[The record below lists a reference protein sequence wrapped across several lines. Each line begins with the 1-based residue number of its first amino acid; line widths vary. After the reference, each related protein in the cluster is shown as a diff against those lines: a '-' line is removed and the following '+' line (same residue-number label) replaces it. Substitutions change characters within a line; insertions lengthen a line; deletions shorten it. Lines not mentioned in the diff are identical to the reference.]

1 MQEAEVRNVKK
12 FTQIKSSQKLEEFTS
27 KLLYLTKLNVL
38 LHVCEGYEAVMQSV
52 QLHGIDPIVPS
63 PNHIS

>member
-38 LHVCEGYEAVMQSV
+38 LHFLPQ
-52 QLHGIDPIVPS
+52 PS
-63 PNHIS
+63 KFFIQVGRG